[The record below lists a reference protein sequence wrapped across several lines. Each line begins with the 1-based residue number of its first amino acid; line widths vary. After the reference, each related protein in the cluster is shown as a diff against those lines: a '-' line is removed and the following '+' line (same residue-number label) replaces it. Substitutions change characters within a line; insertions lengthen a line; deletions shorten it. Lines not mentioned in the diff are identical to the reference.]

1 MISVN
6 VLGSICLCPDLHCFL
21 WLRKWTRLKLNISKL
36 GGCNIFPSISSLPQS
51 AWALTVFKKKIFLQM
66 EGKKWFSDYW
76 VSRPTKKDFSNLEIE
91 KKIFWLVFSSYIFH
105 RNFTKFSIHWIFAQK
120 NGLFLCGKHC
130 EKVLIKYSWIFSLV
144 DNFL

>member
-1 MISVN
+1 MKKFNKKSVIHCVISVN

-36 GGCNIFPSISSLPQS
+36 GGSNIFPSISSLPQS
-51 AWALTVFKKKIFLQM
+51 AWALTVFKRKIFLQM

-91 KKIFWLVFSSYIFH
+91 KKIFWLVFSSNIFH
-105 RNFTKFSIHWIFAQK
+105 GEFYEI
-120 NGLFLCGKHC
+120 L
-130 EKVLIKYSWIFSLV
+130 YSLNICTEEWTISV
-144 DNFL
+144 